1 MGNRTVITGLSRTPM
16 GGMQGGLSEV
26 SAPDLGAA
34 AIASSL
40 SRSGLSVNDVDEAIM
55 GCVLPAGLG
64 QAPARQAAM
73 KAGLPVNVP
82 ATTINKMCG
91 SGMKAIMLAHDS
103 ILAASN
109 RAVVAGGMES
119 MSNAPHILPKSR
131 VGMRLGHG
139 NVMDHM
145 FLDGLEDAYEKGRLM
160 GSFAEECAKK
170 YGFSRTEQDQFA
182 IESLKRAQKAI
193 DTGAFKREIEP
204 VTVKSRKGN
213 HVMEMDEQPGN
224 AQLDKIPHL
233 KPAFAKDST
242 VTAANSSSI
251 SDGAAAVILMS
262 EHAASEKGIK
272 PLAYLMAHSS
282 HAQEPSWFTTA
293 PVVAIKDVLAKVGWE
308 KEDVGL
314 FEVNEAFAVVTM
326 AAMTELDLPHSKVN
340 VRGGACAL
348 GHPIGASGARIVV
361 TLVHAMQDASV
372 KKGVASLCI
381 GGGEA
386 TALAIELA

>member
-40 SRSGLSVNDVDEAIM
+40 SRSGLSVNDIDEAIM

-64 QAPARQAAM
+64 QAPARQAAV

-103 ILAASN
+103 IAAGSN
-109 RAVVAGGMES
+109 SAVVAGGMES

-233 KPAFAKDST
+233 RPAFAKDGT

-293 PVVAIKDVLAKVGWE
+293 PVVAIKDVLAKVGWK
-308 KEDVGL
+308 KEEVGL
-314 FEVNEAFAVVTM
+314 FEVNEAFAAQALAVCRD
-326 AAMTELDLPHSKVN
+326 LDLPADKVN
-340 VRGGACAL
+340 PNGSGISL
-348 GHPIGASGARIVV
+348 GHPIGASGTIIA
-361 TLVHAMQDASV
+361 V
-372 KKGVASLCI
+372 KALYELQRVGGRYAVATMCI
-381 GGGEA
+381 GGGQGIAVLFEA
-386 TALAIELA
+386 V